1 MGAGFA
7 QRPAGGVHHQAL
19 LMLGRIDFPQF
30 LDAQTVVL
38 GIDAFAQVEFFHQP
52 FAQVAAAAF
61 GEHGVLGVQ
70 LHAGGVAGLLLAV
83 VVDAGIAGG
92 DAFHRAVL
100 VIEHFGGGE
109 AGEHFDTEAFRLFGE
124 PAAQVA
130 QGNNVVALVVHGL
143 GHERVGHLGAF
154 LGAGEVEDFVAA
166 DFGVQRGAEFFPVGE
181 QLVKRARLEYRAGE
195 DMGAYF
201 RAFLHHHDAEF
212 LTAFLGDLT
221 QAACGCQ
228 TGRTG
233 ADDDDVD
240 FHRFAFHSLSPSF
253 RFSWGGAEYKGIL
266 HIAPLFGID
275 FHADSNTCLD
285 YPLPGG

>member
-1 MGAGFA
+1 
-7 QRPAGGVHHQAL
+7 
-19 LMLGRIDFPQF
+19 
-30 LDAQTVVL
+30 
-38 GIDAFAQVEFFHQP
+38 
-52 FAQVAAAAF
+52 
-61 GEHGVLGVQ
+61 
-70 LHAGGVAGLLLAV
+70 
-83 VVDAGIAGG
+83 
-92 DAFHRAVL
+92 
-100 VIEHFGGGE
+100 
-109 AGEHFDTEAFRLFGE
+109 
-124 PAAQVA
+124 
-130 QGNNVVALVVHGL
+130 
-143 GHERVGHLGAF
+143 
-154 LGAGEVEDFVAA
+154 
-166 DFGVQRGAEFFPVGE
+166 
-181 QLVKRARLEYRAGE
+181 
-195 DMGAYF
+195 MGAYF